1 MQPGSATNNQHPH
14 HEGDAEQTFRAYVAD
29 PRLFWQGPAVRQ
41 AEKLEMKRDSV
52 NEHMGWSNP
61 DVASSCLAWAR
72 QREGRHSPIY
82 VTGLGGSGSHW
93 LASMLGELPMFF
105 DVGEVYVP
113 DRLRAA
119 MNSSPDRSPLILDA
133 LHVLHTRQP
142 AAEDARAVNCAAGSH
157 KAADYV
163 RWDQGATVV
172 RLLRDPRD
180 QVLSTTFRKD
190 EYRQW
195 VAPDATDDDY
205 LRHRCSISRSDETR
219 YKRSGCAADLVI
231 KYEDLRQD
239 VVGELGRLLQ
249 YARTDVDHVQVEAAS
264 DRHDAGRIRAGQ
276 SDVQGNL
283 YLGGPALPW
292 TDHPLSRVAAIHAE
306 LIEVIEAQAYSFGVC
321 LLPPPRS
328 EPRDLQAPSSDSLR
342 IRGWT
347 GQGWELGVASSE
359 AFLAEVS
366 VPSMSQVPL
375 LRGVG
380 AYGIC
385 AARIDSLSDDWL
397 DAVLA
402 IPSLRTLDLGSVPV
416 TDSQLGMLIEA
427 GSRLRALSLWRS
439 CPRDAVDE
447 ARKLLPTTTVVG

>member
-1 MQPGSATNNQHPH
+1 MQPRSATRTQHH
-14 HEGDAEQTFRAYVAD
+14 QKGGLEDLFRAYVLD
-29 PRLFWQGPAVRQ
+29 PRSFWQGPAVRQ
-41 AEKLEMKRDSV
+41 AEKLEMKRESV
-52 NEHMGWSNP
+52 NHHMGWSNP

-72 QREGRHSPIY
+72 EREGRHPPTYI
-82 VTGLGGSGSHW
+82 TGLGGSGSHW
-93 LASMLGELPMFF
+93 LAGMLGELPMFF
-105 DVGEVYVP
+105 DVGEVYIP
-113 DRLRAA
+113 ERLRAA
-119 MNSSPDRSPLILDA
+119 MNANPDRAPLILDA

-142 AAEDARAVNCAAGSH
+142 AADDARAVNCAAGSH

-195 VAPDATDDDY
+195 VAPDASDDDY
-205 LRHRCSISRSDETR
+205 LHHRCSISRSDETR
-219 YKRSGCAADLVI
+219 YKRAGCAADLVI
-231 KYEDLRQD
+231 KYEDLRRKA
-239 VVGELGRLLQ
+239 VAELERLLQ
-249 YARTDVDHVQVEAAS
+249 CAGVEVDHVEAEAAS
-264 DRHDAGRIRAGQ
+264 ERHNAERIRAGQ

-283 YLGGPALPW
+283 YLYGPSLPW
-292 TDHPLSRVAAIHAE
+292 TDHPTSRVAAIHAE
-306 LIEVIEAQAYSFGVC
+306 LIDVIEAQAYSFGVC

-328 EPRDLQAPSSDSLR
+328 EPRDLQSLSSDGLR
-342 IRGWT
+342 IRGWA
-347 GQGWELGVASSE
+347 GKGWELGLVDSE

-366 VPSMSQVPL
+366 MPSISQVPL
-375 LRGVG
+375 LRSAGV
-380 AYGIC
+380 YGIC

-416 TDSQLGMLIEA
+416 TDNQLDMLMEA

-439 CPRDAVDE
+439 CSPDAVDE
-447 ARKLLPTTTVVG
+447 ARRLLPITTVVG